1 MKNNLEVKKLLFKV
15 GLLSL
20 PFVISFAVELY
31 ILPIDFFTLRPWET
45 LTVKSLKVM
54 NGPFYP
60 NQEVKQIAT
69 GEIAPHSPY
78 AVPKPEYWVTDKYG
92 YRNRN
97 INNSPE
103 VVLIGDSFVAGA
115 TLSQE
120 NILSEALK
128 RRINQEVYSFAAAT
142 PDILSKFLL
151 NKRFQKTPPKT
162 IVFCRS
168 ERWVYNSPSIH
179 DQSIKDVWQAKIGH
193 VVNDNLA
200 LANLVVTLD
209 RIAKWPMYHYFRA
222 KLDRHFKKPEFNLY
236 QGELFLYGE
245 SVNNEVPEKEIKRI
259 GNIIEEYSNVLKEK
273 GIRFIF
279 MPVPNKENI
288 YYQLLPSQQRANFLP
303 RLFADLEARGV
314 EVINLQEPF
323 KHAYYN
329 QKLLLYPK
337 DDNHWNKN
345 GVNIAAN
352 LLYNKLVLSHNK
364 SIAVKHN
371 QNKN

>member
-1 MKNNLEVKKLLFKV
+1 MKKNLEVKKLFFKLV
-15 GLLSL
+15 LLSL
-20 PFVISFAVELY
+20 PIIVCFAVELF

-45 LTVKSLKVM
+45 LNVKSLKVM
-54 NGPFYP
+54 DGPFYP

-120 NILSEALK
+120 QILSEALE

-142 PDILSKFLL
+142 PDILPKFLL
-151 NKRFQKTPPKT
+151 NKRFQKAPPKT

-168 ERWVYNSPSIH
+168 ERWIYNSPPAEEKSAM
-179 DQSIKDVWQAKIGH
+179 DVLQAEIGPL
-193 VVNDNLA
+193 VNNNPA
-200 LANLVVTLD
+200 LTNLVVTLD

-222 KLDRHFKKPEFNLY
+222 KLDRLFKQPEFNLY
-236 QGELFLYGE
+236 GGELFLYGE
-245 SVNNEVPEKEIKRI
+245 SVNTAVPEAEIKRI
-259 GNIIEEYSNVLKEK
+259 GNIIEEYSKVLKEK

-279 MPVPNKENI
+279 LPVPNKESI
-288 YYQLLPSQQRANFLP
+288 YYQLLPSQKKANFLP
-303 RLFADLEARGV
+303 RLLANLEARGV

-323 KHAYYN
+323 INAYYH
-329 QKLLLYPK
+329 QKLALYPK

-352 LLYNKLVLSHNK
+352 LLYNKLQSSDIK
-364 SIAVKHN
+364 SVAAK
-371 QNKN
+371 Q